1 MSDKSINKLNVIQG
15 HIESLSLPNSIKP
28 EVVCVS
34 KTFSIEHIKP
44 LIDHGHKH
52 FGENKVQEAE
62 KKWNEIRKIKK
73 ELKLHMV
80 GKLQTNKAKKA
91 VEVFDFIH
99 SLDSSK
105 LANMLKKRETE
116 LKKKLFYFIQINIGK
131 EIQKGGISPKEAKEF
146 LKFCQT
152 EVNLDVIGL
161 MVIPPNDSNTEKY
174 FEEISKLNFNLGL
187 KHLSMGM
194 SEDYKIAVKFKSTF
208 LRIGSA
214 ILGPRA
220 INK

>member
-1 MSDKSINKLNVIQG
+1 MSDISINKLNVIQG
-15 HIESLSLPNSIKP
+15 HIESLSLSNSIKP

-105 LANMLKKRETE
+105 LAKILKKRETE

-152 EVNLDVIGL
+152 EVNLDVVGL